1 MDEDLRLAAIEAS
14 KLFKKGKYDDAVDIC
29 TLGISDYPQY
39 SSLYLILAK
48 SYLAL
53 GNVTEAHKVFES
65 ASKFF
70 VNDPLINTL
79 KEILE
84 ATPSINSEP
93 TKKKTQQTNELPTID
108 DEITPD
114 EIESQLIEEGT
125 LISEELFEPEIT
137 IDEEDANKDIKEEVV
152 SDLEEEY
159 SEDIQLHDL
168 IEEFDGQTSTLQDE
182 TDIEN
187 VISIEDLPEEITN
200 DIEVELPNQD
210 NIENSNVEVHE
221 VHIAEV
227 SSEFEEVLN
236 GFDQIV
242 SNLETE
248 ELYEE
253 EHEEL
258 YEEVQN
264 DDFEE
269 DESEFINSV
278 SDEKDESLL
287 FEIPS
292 AQSSANNF
300 IRKIRESVTPIES
313 LQFSVEKQQFLSV
326 LPSLNELSKSSNKV
340 HHLDDFHISLD
351 NPLQDL
357 DIVSTIA
364 NEPMVFE
371 DSYKGKSSK
380 YEDVVVFEHS
390 IISLDSIDSNVPL
403 LGKKA

>member
-53 GNVTEAHKVFES
+53 GNVSEAHKVFES

-93 TKKKTQQTNELPTID
+93 PKKKNQLTNDPPRIV
-108 DEITPD
+108 DEIAPVT
-114 EIESQLIEEGT
+114 IENQQIEDGT
-125 LISEELFEPEIT
+125 SIS
-137 IDEEDANKDIKEEVV
+137 
-152 SDLEEEY
+152 EEY
-159 SEDIQLHDL
+159 SEPEIIIDEEIVIDEIKEDVDEFEEELIIDTL
-168 IEEFDGQTSTLQDE
+168 TEDFIEESTIETST
-182 TDIEN
+182 IEEESIREKE
-187 VISIEDLPEEITN
+187 ISIDDVLKEIAN
-200 DIEVELPNQD
+200 EIEVELQP
-210 NIENSNVEVHE
+210 EVTSE
-221 VHIAEV
+221 ILIDDDSTSEFN
-227 SSEFEEVLN
+227 SEFEDVLN
-236 GFDQIV
+236 GFDEIV

-253 EHEEL
+253 EHNVE
-258 YEEVQN
+258 
-264 DDFEE
+264 FED
-269 DESEFINSV
+269 DESQSIV
-278 SDEKDESLL
+278 SISIKNDESLL
-287 FEIPS
+287 FEIPP
-292 AQSSANNF
+292 AQSSSNNF
-300 IRKIRESVTPIES
+300 IRKIRDSVTPIES
-313 LQFSVEKQQFLSV
+313 LQFSIEKQQFLSV
-326 LPSLNELSKSSNKV
+326 LPSLKVLSKSASKV
-340 HHLDDFHISLD
+340 HHLDDFHISLE

-371 DSYKGKSSK
+371 DSYKGKSRK

-390 IISLDSIDSNVPL
+390 IIGLDSLDSYVLS

>member
-53 GNVTEAHKVFES
+53 GNVSEAHKVFES

-93 TKKKTQQTNELPTID
+93 PKKKNQLTNDPPRIV
-108 DEITPD
+108 DEIAPVT
-114 EIESQLIEEGT
+114 IENQQIEDGT
-125 LISEELFEPEIT
+125 SIS
-137 IDEEDANKDIKEEVV
+137 
-152 SDLEEEY
+152 EEY
-159 SEDIQLHDL
+159 SEPEIIIDEEIVIDEIKEDVDEFEEELIIDTL
-168 IEEFDGQTSTLQDE
+168 TEDFIEESSIETST
-182 TDIEN
+182 IEEESIREKE
-187 VISIEDLPEEITN
+187 ISIDDVLKEIAN
-200 DIEVELPNQD
+200 EIEVELQP
-210 NIENSNVEVHE
+210 EVTSE
-221 VHIAEV
+221 ISIDDDSTSEFN
-227 SSEFEEVLN
+227 SEFEDVLN
-236 GFDQIV
+236 GFDEIV

-253 EHEEL
+253 EH
-258 YEEVQN
+258 N
-264 DDFEE
+264 DEFED
-269 DESEFINSV
+269 DESQSIV
-278 SDEKDESLL
+278 SISIKNDESLL
-287 FEIPS
+287 FEIPP
-292 AQSSANNF
+292 AQSSSNNF
-300 IRKIRESVTPIES
+300 ISKIRDSVTPIES

-326 LPSLNELSKSSNKV
+326 LPSLKVLSQSVSKV
-340 HHLDDFHISLD
+340 HHLDDFHISLE

-371 DSYKGKSSK
+371 DSYKGKSRK

-390 IISLDSIDSNVPL
+390 IIGLDSLDSYVLS